1 MILVIGPI
9 FIVTLK
15 PFIMQT
21 NPEFGVTNWKP
32 VNWTIALV
40 IVTGL
45 VIVTY
50 YYARQTRHTIKEMKG
65 ATEI

>member
-21 NPEFGVTNWKP
+21 NPEFGVTNRKP
-32 VNWTIALV
+32 ANGTIALV

-45 VIVTY
+45 VRVTY
-50 YYARQTRHTIKEMKG
+50 YYAR
-65 ATEI
+65 